1 MPHSSSSGSSG
12 ASGSNQEVV
21 FSARFRCL
29 NGCDGRLPLDEPH
42 YACPSCGGLLEVEHD
57 LAALKTFDGPTWKK
71 RFDDRATSG
80 QARAGG
86 SGVWAKHEWVMPNVR
101 RDQIVTL
108 GEGGTP
114 LDPARLFG
122 AHLGVG
128 QLYLK
133 QCGQSPTGSFKD
145 LGMTVLTSMVHQM
158 RSDGK
163 HVRAVACASTGDTSA
178 ALAAYCARVG
188 LPAIVLLP
196 RGKVSTAQLLQPIAH
211 GARVFELDTDFDGC
225 MALVDRLSRE
235 DGVYL
240 ANSKNALRLEGQKTV
255 ALELVQQLGW
265 HVPDWIVI
273 PGGNLGNVS
282 ALAAGLDMIFELG
295 LVTGRKPR
303 LVVAQAEHANPLYRA
318 FHNDWKWEP
327 QPAQTTLAS
336 AIQIGN
342 PVSFERAKRALI
354 KYNGLVEQASE
365 AELADVAALADRAG
379 HFVCPHTAVAL
390 AAVRTLAHRKTIT
403 KNDDV
408 VVISTANG
416 LKFTD
421 WKVRYH
427 QDELPGI
434 AALHR
439 NPPVQVAADFD
450 ALRKA
455 IDTAPPA

>member
-1 MPHSSSSGSSG
+1 MPTP
-12 ASGSNQEVV
+12 SNQEVV

-29 NGCDGRLPLDEPH
+29 QGCAERLPLDAPH
-42 YACPSCGGLLEVEHD
+42 YRCPTCNGLLEVEHD
-57 LAALKTFDGPTWKK
+57 LAALKVLDGAGWRK
-71 RFDDRATSG
+71 RFDERFAG

-86 SGVWAKHEWVMPNVR
+86 SGVWAKHEWVMPNLR
-101 RDQIVTL
+101 REQIVTL

-114 LDPARLFG
+114 LDPAKLLA

-145 LGMTVLTSMVHQM
+145 LGMTVLVSMVHQM
-158 RSDGK
+158 RADGK
-163 HVRAVACASTGDTSA
+163 PIRAVACASTGDTSA
-178 ALAAYCARVG
+178 ALAAYCARAG
-188 LPAIVLLP
+188 LPSIVLLP
-196 RGKVSTAQLLQPIAH
+196 RGKISTAQLLQPIAH

-225 MALVDRLSRE
+225 MALVDRLARE
-235 DGVYL
+235 EGVYL
-240 ANSKNALRLEGQKTV
+240 ANSMNALRLEGQKTV

-265 HVPDWIVI
+265 HVPDFIVI

-282 ALAAGLDMIFELG
+282 ALAAGLDMLFDLG
-295 LVTGRKPR
+295 LVVGRKPR
-303 LVVAQAEHANPLYRA
+303 IVVAQAERANPLYRA

-327 QPAQTTLAS
+327 QKAGETLAS

-342 PVSFERAKRALI
+342 PVSFERAKRAVLR
-354 KYNGLVEQASE
+354 YNGLVEQATE
-365 AELADVAALADRAG
+365 AELADVAAEADRAG

-408 VVISTANG
+408 VVISTASG

-427 QDELPGI
+427 EDALPGI

-439 NPPVQVAADFD
+439 NPPVQLPADFD
-450 ALRKA
+450 ALRRA
-455 IDTAPPA
+455 IA